1 MFRNFYKG
9 KKVLV
14 TGDTGFKGSWLCLW
28 LLSLGADVVGYALEP
43 NTEPNLFETLN
54 LRHKIKHITADIRN
68 YEKLFEVIDTEN
80 PDIIF
85 HLAAQP
91 LVRYSYQNPKETY
104 ETNVMGTI
112 NLFESI
118 RKLAKEVIVINV
130 TTDKCYENKEWIY
143 GYREIDPMGGY
154 DPYSN
159 SKGCSELVTSSY
171 RNSFFNSSEYGKTHK
186 IALAS
191 ARAGNVIG
199 GGDWSI
205 DRLVPDCVKSLV
217 KNEII
222 KIKRPLAV
230 RPWQFVLEPL
240 SGYLTLPMAITENI
254 KNIEKV
260 EKIEKFAS
268 GWNFGP
274 LDNSVLT
281 VQNIVENILNVWQK
295 GEYKIEKT
303 DDLHEATLLKLDI
316 SKAINYL
323 DWMPVYDAKEAI
335 IETIEWY
342 KNFYLKTSDN
352 LEFSINQIKKYQKN
366 SGK

>member
-1 MFRNFYKG
+1 MFNNFYKG

-43 NTEPNLFETLN
+43 NTEPNLFETLS
-54 LRHKIKHITADIRN
+54 LRHKIKHITADIRD
-68 YEKLFEVIDTEN
+68 YQKLFEVIETEN
-80 PDIIF
+80 PDVIF

-104 ETNVMGTI
+104 EINVMGSV
-112 NLFESI
+112 NLFEAV
-118 RKLAKEVIVINV
+118 RNLAQEIIVVNV

-171 RNSFFNSSEYGKTHK
+171 RNSFFNPEAYGKTHK

-199 GGDWSI
+199 GGDWSV
-205 DRLVPDCVKSLV
+205 DRLVPDCVKSLT
-217 KNEII
+217 KNEVI

-230 RPWQFVLEPL
+230 RPWQFILEPL
-240 SGYLTLPMAITENI
+240 SGYLMLPTVIAGDIS
-254 KNIEKV
+254 
-260 EKIEKFAS
+260 KIEKFAS

-274 LDNSVLT
+274 LDTSVLT
-281 VQNIVENILNVWQK
+281 VQQIVENVLNVWGK

-303 DDLHEATLLKLDI
+303 DNLHEATLLKLDI
-316 SKAINYL
+316 SKAMNQL
-323 DWMPVYDAKEAI
+323 GWTPVYDVKTAI
-335 IETIEWY
+335 FETIEWY
-342 KNFYLKTSDN
+342 KNFYFKTGDV
-352 LEFSINQIKKYQKN
+352 LEFSINQIKKYQQTSYTGCKL
-366 SGK
+366 K